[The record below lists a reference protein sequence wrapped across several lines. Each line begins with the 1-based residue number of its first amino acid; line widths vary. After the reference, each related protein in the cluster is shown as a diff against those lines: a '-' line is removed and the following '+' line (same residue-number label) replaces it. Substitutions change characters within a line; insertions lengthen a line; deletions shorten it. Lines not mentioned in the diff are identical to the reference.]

1 MITITPSAEMLIRD
15 FLEQVYKPA
24 RLGDVVRGTIIHYE
38 GSVNTFGR
46 WLGREPTLA
55 DLNEDLM
62 VRWLTDKRKNGWAAA
77 TCNARLRPLL
87 TMWRYAKQRR
97 YPVPDDDLNQIQRF
111 REPLNQP
118 TAWTEEEMGRLIDS
132 ARLARGRLAGI
143 PANAW
148 WVSLIL
154 TLYDTGLRRKAAFG
168 IRVDELDFTTHIL
181 RVPAERMK
189 NRVEQYFRLHPQTME
204 AIADSFP
211 PRRQLLFPFP
221 FTHHLAIYDRL
232 RAILRRAGL
241 PATSK
246 DLFHTIR
253 RTTASHIARVAGEAM
268 AIQQLGHRD
277 QSTIRRYV
285 DPRFT
290 NNHNGAMLLGRP
302 GLLPSQLAM
311 LAEPAQGTP
320 ENKQGTVPYL
330 NAEAPPAVE
339 PAPPSRPKP
348 VAIGSGRP
356 QGDPDLIDSLRVKS
370 RLTWADV
377 RKALRTLLIPPSMF
391 ALELKTPPGPLA
403 ELLKSKEPLTPLWD
417 QRIRLALGLNHPA
430 AWGKGVKRGTTND

>member
-1 MITITPSAEMLIRD
+1 MITISTNPEMLLRD

-62 VRWLTDKRKNGWAAA
+62 VRWLTDKRKNSWAAA

-97 YPVPDDDLNQIQRF
+97 YPLPEGDLNLIQRF

-143 PANAW
+143 PAASW

-221 FTHHLAIYDRL
+221 YTHHLAIYDRL

-241 PATSK
+241 PTTSK
-246 DLFHTIR
+246 DLFHKIR

-290 NNHNGAMLLGRP
+290 NSHNSALLLGRP

-311 LAEPAQGTP
+311 LTEPTTHHTAATVVSAIGGQAEITEPTP
-320 ENKQGTVPYL
+320 
-330 NAEAPPAVE
+330 PP
-339 PAPPSRPKP
+339 RPKP
-348 VAIGSGRP
+348 IAIGSGRP
-356 QGDPDLIDSLRVKS
+356 QGDPDLLDSLRIKS

-377 RKALRTLLIPPSMF
+377 HKALRTLLIPPSMF

-417 QRIRLALGLNHPA
+417 QRIRLALGLNHPPELVR
-430 AWGKGVKRGTTND
+430 GLKRGK